1 VSKIYKI
8 ERLMNLALLIKRH
21 PGIHAKDIANIFE
34 TSERAIYRE
43 ETRDFIIENKTS
55 RHFDNSI
62 I

>member
-1 VSKIYKI
+1 
-8 ERLMNLALLIKRH
+8 MNMALLIKGH
-21 PGIHAKDIANIFE
+21 PRIHAKDIANIFE

-43 ETRDFIIENKTS
+43 ERRESIIENKTF